1 MTFLFKIRC
10 LALCVF
16 FSITMQGLNA
26 ATYTTNAGGS
36 SPLDWDVGSSWVG
49 GSVPNVIDWNGDV
62 ININHDI
69 TKTGDLTIRET
80 DFVTGVN
87 VRFEIIGSLILTTGP
102 CSFTSDVTSKWVI
115 SDDLSISGGVPF
127 STGAGTVVVK
137 GDYFDGTG
145 DSDLTVNGYLDVR
158 GDAEFRGG
166 GVTSGTGMITWA
178 TGRTIGGSS
187 LSTCF
192 GEGTTLPT
200 NSGVDLSTCTRFLPV
215 QFMNVSAE
223 CSSDGI
229 IVSWSTAT
237 EKNNSHFVIEKTG
250 DLEFYTEL
258 GAIEGSG
265 TSAKRLD
272 YSFTDGQ
279 VSDHSVN
286 YYRIKQVDYN
296 GDFDYSRV
304 LVATCEDLND
314 DFIVYPTI
322 TEGEVTIQF
331 GYFLDQF
338 SYQLI
343 NDLGE
348 LIQENDFSED
358 KNLNKFLL
366 DIKSVKSDIY
376 FLKINTQLNN
386 KTFKVIKD

>member
-1 MTFLFKIRC
+1 
-10 LALCVF
+10 
-16 FSITMQGLNA
+16 
-26 ATYTTNAGGS
+26 
-36 SPLDWDVGSSWVG
+36 LDWDVGSSWVG
-49 GSVPNVIDWNGDV
+49 GSVPPSDYNTDL

-69 TKTGDLTIRET
+69 TKTGNYTIRGDNFIT
-80 DFVTGVN
+80 AANVVFIIDGNLTVTSGA
-87 VRFEIIGSLILTTGP
+87 GDAT
-102 CSFTSDVTSKWVI
+102 FTSDNTAKWIIENNLLVAN
-115 SDDLSISGGVPF
+115 SVAFG
-127 STGAGTVVVK
+127 TGQGTVKVK
-137 GDYFDGTG
+137 GDFSNTGTSQITI
-145 DSDLTVNGYLDVR
+145 DGYLNIEGQLMLLSDGYIDGPGSLTWGSGSISWSANV
-158 GDAEFRGG
+158 GG
-166 GVTSGTGMITWA
+166 CLGVN
-178 TGRTIGGSS
+178 SS
-187 LSTCF
+187 V
-192 GEGTTLPT
+192 TLPN
-200 NSGVDLSTCTRFLPV
+200 NSGLDLITCAVFLPV
-215 QFMNVSAE
+215 DFVNVSADCLNE
-223 CSSDGI
+223 EI

-386 KTFKVIKD
+386 KTFKV